1 MGRTEA
7 VIPLLGRPGHAEAG
21 MAVPGG
27 TAKPP
32 DQARCQCK
40 GDDARETRMRLP
52 SWVRLPGRT
61 VRVRLT
67 VLYALLFL
75 FSGALLLAI
84 ASGVAVGRSSV
95 TVAAVNPNAGSYPQQ
110 PGQASAR
117 IHMLQSEVA
126 KLQAQVARF
135 QSEVPSQ
142 SGQNQLAH
150 DLFIS
155 SLIALAI

>member
-21 MAVPGG
+21 MAVPGV
-27 TAKPP
+27 TVKPP
-32 DQARCQCK
+32 DQAWCQCK

-52 SWVRLPGRT
+52 NWVRLPVRT

-84 ASGVAVGRSSV
+84 ASGVTFAHSAVMVSSAKARSH
-95 TVAAVNPNAGSYPQQ
+95 PQ
-110 PGQASAR
+110 PGHANTR
-117 IHMLQSEVA
+117 IHLLQS
-126 KLQAQVARF
+126 QVAQL
-135 QSEVPSQ
+135 QSQVTHLQSQ
-142 SGQNQLAH
+142 VAN
-150 DLFIS
+150 
-155 SLIALAI
+155 